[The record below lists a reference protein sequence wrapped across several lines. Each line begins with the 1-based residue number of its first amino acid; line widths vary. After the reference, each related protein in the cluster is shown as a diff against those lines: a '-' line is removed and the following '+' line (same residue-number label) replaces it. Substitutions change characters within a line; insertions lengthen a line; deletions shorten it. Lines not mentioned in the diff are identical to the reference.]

1 MAKLARREGD
11 ESDLGEELTTDF
23 VHRWVELPSGR
34 MELQEFPLTPEYFLD
49 PQIGDQVVQ
58 SFRHWDQVRL
68 LYDVVER
75 HAHAR
80 WEDVLVL
87 SDQKLLWG
95 HREWRR
101 PSPDIAVIPGYRD
114 WRTFTGSSFNVAKTG
129 LRPCLIVEVVSFSNA
144 AIRNTD
150 LVDKVDLYER
160 EKIREYLAIDPPQK
174 TNGERFQWIGYRL
187 DDRGRYRPI
196 EPDAE
201 GRIVSETTGLAF
213 GVSPDGQTV
222 LVFNVQTGERLLTS
236 PELFVREREEAER
249 QRKEAERQREEAAL
263 QREEAALQREEA
275 VRAAQETARERAARE
290 SAEAEL
296 ARLREELARLK
307 GSGG

>member
-1 MAKLARREGD
+1 MAKPARREGD
-11 ESDLGEELTTDF
+11 ESDLSQELTTDF
-23 VHRWVELPSGR
+23 VHRWVKLPSGR

-58 SFRHWDQVRL
+58 SFRHWDQTRR
-68 LYDVVER
+68 LYDIVER

-80 WEDVLVL
+80 WEDVIVL

-101 PSPDIAVIPGYRD
+101 PSPDIAVIPGFRG
-114 WRTFTGSSFNVAKTG
+114 WREFTGSSFNVARTG
-129 LRPCLIVEVVSFSNA
+129 LRPCLIIEVVSFSNA
-144 AIRNTD
+144 GIRNTD
-150 LVDKVDLYER
+150 LVDKVALYER

-174 TNGERFQWIGYRL
+174 INGERFQWIGYRL
-187 DDRGRYRPI
+187 DDGGRYRPI
-196 EPDAE
+196 EPGAE

-222 LVFNVQTGERLLTS
+222 LVFDALTGERLLTS
-236 PELFVREREEAER
+236 PEEAAREREEAAKER
-249 QRKEAERQREEAAL
+249 EAAAKE
-263 QREEAALQREEA
+263 REAADRARE
-275 VRAAQETARERAARE
+275 ETAREAAARE
-290 SAEAEL
+290 LAESEV